1 MKQNNIFLKQQK
13 IKYTLIEIQLV
24 PMMDINNYNN
34 LLYNP
39 SHNLKIVKDTKGEYV
54 TKSGQSWESLSLPG
68 KKEDYVAYKIEVL
81 EDIPTK
87 QSLVTPWFD
96 QLGGG
101 VQYRFEDKILD
112 LAKGNR
118 KEGVKPKL
126 KLIGEY
132 K

>member
-1 MKQNNIFLKQQK
+1 MK
-13 IKYTLIEIQLV
+13 
-24 PMMDINNYNN
+24 
-34 LLYNP
+34 
-39 SHNLKIVKDTKGEYV
+39 EY
-54 TKSGQSWESLSLPG
+54 
-68 KKEDYVAYKIEVL
+68 
-81 EDIPTK
+81 IPTK

-96 QLGGG
+96 QPGGG
-101 VQYRFEDKILD
+101 VQYKFKDKISG